1 MGYFIYSSNSPE
13 TERTEEVTRGED
25 REVFERRY
33 HISAEEQSNG
43 RADASSNNQVS
54 RIYNFKTILIIF

>member
-1 MGYFIYSSNSPE
+1 MLKIRFFEFDIFFRSNTPE
-13 TERTEEVTRGED
+13 TEEATRGED

-43 RADASSNNQVS
+43 RGDTSSNNNQVCAG
-54 RIYNFKTILIIF
+54 I